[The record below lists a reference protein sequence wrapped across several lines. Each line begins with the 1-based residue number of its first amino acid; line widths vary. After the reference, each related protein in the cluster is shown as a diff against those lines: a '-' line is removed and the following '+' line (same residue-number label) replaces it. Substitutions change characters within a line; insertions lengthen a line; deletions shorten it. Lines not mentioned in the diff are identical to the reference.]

1 MGVLFDNLG
10 AFGEGLRTTAALTLA
25 SYLVAL
31 LVGTLV
37 AAMRVSPIAPLRWLG
52 TLWTEVLRNV
62 PLTVLFF
69 VFFFGFTKIGVSYVP
84 FISAVIVLG
93 CYTSA
98 FVAEAIRSGINSVAP
113 GQAEAARALGLT
125 FAQVIVTIV
134 LPQALR
140 TVVAPLGSLFVA
152 LIKNTSIAF
161 TIAVVELTRV
171 VKELAS
177 VTGEAIPL
185 YLGAAVF
192 YLLLTLPS
200 SAAIGV
206 IERKVAIRR

>member
-1 MGVLFDNLG
+1 MGVLLDNLD
-10 AFGEGLRTTAALTLA
+10 AFGEGLRTTAALTIA
-25 SYLVAL
+25 SYLVAVVL
-31 LVGTLV
+31 GTLV
-37 AAMRVSPIAPLRWLG
+37 AAMRVSPVPPLRWLG
-52 TLWTEVLRNV
+52 TVWTEALRNI

-69 VFFFGFTKIGVSYVP
+69 VFFFGFTKIGVSYLP

-125 FAQVIVTIV
+125 FAQVLGTIV

-185 YLGAAVF
+185 YLGAAVA
-192 YLLLTLPS
+192 YLLLALPS
-200 SAAIGV
+200 SALIGA

>member
-1 MGVLFDNLG
+1 LGVVFDNLD
-10 AFGEGLRTTAALTLA
+10 AFGEGLRTTATLTVL
-25 SYLVAL
+25 SYLVAFAL
-31 LVGTLV
+31 GILV
-37 AAMRVSPIAPLRWLG
+37 AGLRVSPILPLRWLG
-52 TLWTEVLRNV
+52 TVWTETLRNI

-69 VFFFGFTKIGVSYVP
+69 VFFFGFTKIGISFVP
-84 FISAVIVLG
+84 FTSAVIVLG

-98 FVAEAIRSGINSVAP
+98 FVAETVRSGINSVAP

-125 FAQVIVTIV
+125 FPQVLGTIV

-152 LIKNTSIAF
+152 LTKNTSIAF
-161 TIAVVELTRV
+161 TVSVVELTSV
-171 VKELAS
+171 VTRLANE
-177 VTGEAIPL
+177 TGEAIPL
-185 YLGAAVF
+185 YAGVAVA

-200 SAAIGV
+200 SAAIGA

>member
-1 MGVLFDNLG
+1 MGVVFDNLG
-10 AFGEGLRTTAALTLA
+10 AFGQGLRTTASLTVL
-25 SYLVAL
+25 SYLVAF
-31 LVGTLV
+31 LVGTFV
-37 AAMRVSPIAPLRWLG
+37 AGLRVSPIPPLRWLG
-52 TLWTEVLRNV
+52 TVWTEALRNT

-69 VFFFGFTKIGVSYVP
+69 VFFFGFTKIGISYVP
-84 FISAVIVLG
+84 FTSAVIVLG

-98 FVAEAIRSGINSVAP
+98 FVAETVRSGINSVAP

-125 FAQVIVTIV
+125 FPQVLLTIV

-152 LIKNTSIAF
+152 LTKNTSIAF
-161 TIAVVELTRV
+161 TVSVVELTSV
-171 VKELAS
+171 VTRLANE
-177 VTGEAIPL
+177 TGQAVPL
-185 YLGAAVF
+185 YAGVAVA

-200 SAAIGV
+200 SAVIGV

>member
-1 MGVLFDNLG
+1 MGVLLDNLP

-31 LVGTLV
+31 VLGTFV
-37 AAMRVSPIAPLRWLG
+37 AAMRVSPIPPLRWLG
-52 TLWTEVLRNV
+52 TVWTETLRNV

-125 FAQVIVTIV
+125 FSQVLGTIV

-185 YLGAAVF
+185 YLGAAVA
-192 YLLLTLPS
+192 YLLLALPS
-200 SAAIGV
+200 SAVIGA

>member
-1 MGVLFDNLG
+1 LGVVFDNLG
-10 AFGEGLRTTAALTLA
+10 AFGEGLRTTATLTVL
-25 SYLVAL
+25 SYLVAFV
-31 LVGTLV
+31 VGTLV
-37 AAMRVSPIAPLRWLG
+37 AGLRVSPIAPLRWLG
-52 TLWTEVLRNV
+52 TVWTEALRNT

-69 VFFFGFTKIGVSYVP
+69 VFFFGFTKIGISFLP
-84 FISAVIVLG
+84 FTSAVIVLG

-98 FVAEAIRSGINSVAP
+98 FVAETVRSGINSVAP

-125 FAQVIVTIV
+125 FPQVLMSIV

-152 LIKNTSIAF
+152 LTKNTSIAF
-161 TIAVVELTRV
+161 TVSVVELTSV
-171 VKELAS
+171 VTRLANE
-177 VTGEAIPL
+177 TGEAVPL
-185 YLGAAVF
+185 YAGVAVA

-200 SAAIGV
+200 SAVIDA